1 VDAAPHPPRGGR
13 DGLRLMSGAHAHMG
27 GPAGDLASPVHRL
40 DPRAKILGLLGVT
53 VVAVS
58 TPLRA
63 WPVWVACAV
72 VLAAVAVAARVPPRA
87 VWRRTR
93 VVLPLVLLVAA
104 FVPFARHG
112 EAVAS
117 LGPFAVTREGLATF
131 AEVSAKAAIGTVGA
145 VLLGATT
152 AVPSIIRGLEG
163 LRVPRL
169 LTLIAAFMYRY
180 LFVIADEMRRT
191 RAALASRGYRPRTA
205 LGAASLGRMTTSLF
219 LRSHARGERVY
230 LAMLARGYQGRMP
243 AIEPLRMTRAD
254 VAFVALV
261 VLALVPLRA
270 VAGVM
275 T

>member
-1 VDAAPHPPRGGR
+1 
-13 DGLRLMSGAHAHMG
+13 MSGAHAHTG
-27 GPAGDLASPVHRL
+27 GPVGDLASPVHRL
-40 DPRAKILGLLGVT
+40 DPRAKIIGLLGVT

-63 WPVWVACAV
+63 WPVWVACAM

-87 VWRRTR
+87 IWHRAR
-93 VVLPLVLLVAA
+93 VVLPLVLFVAL
-104 FVPFARHG
+104 FVPFVRHG

-117 LGPFAVTREGLATF
+117 FGPLTVTREGLATF
-131 AEVSAKAAIGTVGA
+131 AEVSAKAGIGTVSA

-219 LRSHARGERVY
+219 LRSYARGERVY
-230 LAMLARGYQGRMP
+230 LAMLARGYEGRMP
-243 AIEPLRMTRAD
+243 LFEPLRLARAD

-270 VAGVM
+270 LAGVM

>member
-1 VDAAPHPPRGGR
+1 
-13 DGLRLMSGAHAHMG
+13 MSGAHAHMG
-27 GPAGDLASPVHRL
+27 GPLGDPAGRIHRL
-40 DPRAKILGLLGVT
+40 DPRAKIVGLLAIT

-63 WPVWVACAV
+63 WPVWVACAL
-72 VLAAVAVAARVPPRA
+72 VLAGVAVAARVPARA
-87 VWRRTR
+87 IWHRAR
-93 VVLPLVLLVAA
+93 VVLPLVLFVGV
-104 FVPFARHG
+104 FVPFVRHG

-117 LGPFAVTREGLATF
+117 LGPFTVTHEGLATF
-131 AEVSAKAAIGTVGA
+131 AEVSAKAVIGTVTA

-152 AVPSIIRGLEG
+152 SVPSIIRGLEG

-191 RAALASRGYRPRTA
+191 RAALASRGYRPRSA
-205 LGAASLGRMTTSLF
+205 LGAAALGRMTTSLF
-219 LRSHARGERVY
+219 LRSYARGERVY
-230 LAMLARGYQGRMP
+230 LAMLARGYQGQMP
-243 AIEPLRMTRAD
+243 RLEPLRLARAD

-261 VLALVPLRA
+261 VAALVPLRA